1 MAELAQGAWLGPG
14 RRRLS
19 RAQSC
24 IPREGEPVGSAFR
37 VPETPRKAAGPRDP
51 GAAQPRT
58 PYGER
63 RAWGENGLHC
73 FPEPR
78 RVGGVVCCPRRVSL
92 CRMQLPEA
100 LFGPSL
106 PRVLSA
112 ERPSWLRAHGW
123 GHGAESFRKPNP
135 TCPQSRTRVECFRP
149 PETPSKAAGPRDPG
163 AAQPRFALWRAEG
176 RGKNNLC

>member
-1 MAELAQGAWLGPG
+1 MQLPEARFVLRCNGASALSGRAGSRGMAGAG

-24 IPREGEPVGSAFR
+24 FPTKENTWGLGLRRRRPPAKQQGPGSQGQAS
-37 VPETPRKAAGPRDP
+37 PAS
-51 GAAQPRT
+51 

-78 RVGGVVCCPRRVSL
+78 RVGGVVCCPRRGSL

-106 PRVLSA
+106 PWVLSA
-112 ERPSWLRAHGW
+112 DRPSWLSGLTIRRCRELW
-123 GHGAESFRKPNP
+123 CRL
-135 TCPQSRTRVECFRP
+135 QTRLGSHV
-149 PETPSKAAGPRDPG
+149 AV
-163 AAQPRFALWRAEG
+163 ALV
-176 RGKNNLC
+176 